1 MKKKPVLEK
10 SRAARTL
17 CFCELNNCGWFK
29 VLVLFLFFFLSF
41 FLSVQPWVKGNERKE
56 EIKECLSLDKC
67 TEPGGV
73 RAAEGGKC
81 AEQQYRGPTGETLI

>member
-1 MKKKPVLEK
+1 MKKKLVLEK

-17 CFCELNNCGWFK
+17 CFCELNNCRWFK
-29 VLVLFLFFFLSF
+29 VLVLFVVFFS

-73 RAAEGGKC
+73 RAAEGGGKC
-81 AEQQYRGPTGETLI
+81 AEQQYRGSTGEALI